1 MKKLK
6 AGNTV
11 KILKSTQGYGGK
23 FKVGDT
29 GLIEGFQN
37 GGHLFVTLIGDNDNN
52 NRKLATC
59 WHDVNNIELAED
71 TSKPVTVTH
80 EGNVYEVGKRYVFTD
95 SLPLGDDFTVSRLNF
110 IYVPNSD
117 PSYVFDSEGLPYRY
131 AVSLSEVNLD
141 AGTITPA
148 PIELIDGNAYMF
160 DLATQWV
167 GFYIEDR
174 NSFFSG
180 RSNGNKIA
188 GVSECTNIRPMTV
201 TESK

>member
-1 MKKLK
+1 M
-6 AGNTV
+6 
-11 KILKSTQGYGGK
+11 SK
-23 FKVGDT
+23 FKEGDKIVRIKNGCAPAPIGYT
-29 GLIEGFQN
+29 AIVEVDKVQLLYTSSYGLSTSINE
-37 GGHLFVTLIGDNDNN
+37 DD
-52 NRKLATC
+52 
-59 WHDVNNIELAED
+59 WELAED

-131 AVSLSEVNLD
+131 AVSLNEVNLD
-141 AGTITPA
+141 AGTITPE

-160 DLATQWV
+160 NVQ
-167 GFYIEDR
+167 
-174 NSFFSG
+174 
-180 RSNGNKIA
+180 GNEVIGLYSSDDETLTSA
-188 GVSECTNIRPMTV
+188 RYCLHYSMMSNIRPMTV

>member
-1 MKKLK
+1 M
-6 AGNTV
+6 N
-11 KILKSTQGYGGK
+11 K
-23 FKVGDT
+23 FKVGDKIVCVSGEERHT
-29 GLIEGFQN
+29 PLGYIAE
-37 GGHLFVTLIGDNDNN
+37 VTKMYCYIDNSGSEVGVYD
-52 NRKLATC
+52 C
-59 WHDVNNIELAED
+59 SWELAED

-95 SLPLGDDFTVSRLNF
+95 SLPLGDDFTVSKLNF

-148 PIELIDGNAYMF
+148 PIELINGNAYMF
-160 DLATQWV
+160 DYHKNRKPV
-167 GFYIEDR
+167 IGVY
-174 NSFFSG
+174 SK
-180 RSNGNKIA
+180 SNETFLT
-188 GVSECTNIRPMTV
+188 VSDDHFAFNCTNIRPMTV